1 MWQKAIEEKEDDNG
15 HTEDHGNDFDNDP
28 WHEQAW
34 LFLERNQFISDESEI
49 YNDLQNRIYNVDSIF
64 ISGDITKS

>member
-34 LFLERNQFISDESEI
+34 LFLEINQFISDESK
-49 YNDLQNRIYNVDSIF
+49 NLRST
-64 ISGDITKS
+64 STM